1 MNDLG
6 NKTDTK
12 EKVFKER
19 LYMPQHSIKA
29 FVFDVY
35 GTLFDVHSVG
45 DKCNKI
51 YPGKGAEISKTWREK
66 QLQYSNLRQLMG
78 KYQTFLTV
86 TKEALR
92 YAVKQHGEELD
103 QDVEKELINSY
114 LHLVVYPEVKEVLAQ
129 IQDKKIAVF
138 SNGSHDMLDP
148 LIKESKISS
157 LIHQLISVDEI
168 KQFKPTVASYD
179 YALKQLDVKP
189 EEVLFMSSNGW
200 DISGAKNYGF
210 QTAWI
215 NRNNLPL
222 EELNLEPNSIYQ
234 DLKGILEWID

>member
-1 MNDLG
+1 
-6 NKTDTK
+6 
-12 EKVFKER
+12 
-19 LYMPQHSIKA
+19 MPHSIKA

-35 GTLFDVHSVG
+35 GTLFDVHSVR
-45 DKCNKI
+45 DKCEKM
-51 YPGKGAEISKTWREK
+51 YPGKGTEISKTWREK
-66 QLQYSNLRQLMG
+66 QIQYSNLRQLMG
-78 KYQTFLTV
+78 NYQTFLTV

-103 QDVEKELINSY
+103 KAAEKELINSY
-114 LHLVVYPEVKEVLAQ
+114 LHLVAYPEVKEVLAQ

-148 LIKESKISS
+148 LIKESEISK

-168 KQFKPTVASYD
+168 KQFKPTSASYD
-179 YALKQLDVKP
+179 YALKQLQVQQ

-215 NRNNLPL
+215 NRKNLPV

-234 DLKGILEWID
+234 DLKGILEWTD

>member
-1 MNDLG
+1 
-6 NKTDTK
+6 
-12 EKVFKER
+12 
-19 LYMPQHSIKA
+19 MPQQSIKA

-45 DKCNKI
+45 DNCEKM
-51 YPGKGAEISKTWREK
+51 YPGKGTEISKTWREK
-66 QLQYSNLRQLMG
+66 QIQYSNLHQLMG
-78 KYQTFLTV
+78 NYQTFLTV

-92 YAVKQHGEELD
+92 YAVKQHGEQLD
-103 QDVEKELINSY
+103 QNSEKELINSY
-114 LHLVVYPEVKEVLAQ
+114 LHLVTYPEVKEILSQ
-129 IQDKKIAVF
+129 IQNKKIAVF

-148 LIKESKISS
+148 LIKESEISS

-179 YALKQLDVKP
+179 YALQQLGVQR

-215 NRNNLPL
+215 NRKNLPV

-234 DLKGILEWID
+234 NLQGILEWKD